1 MTFELR
7 QLDIEDISRAQKQTV
22 RSDIHYD
29 SGTVQNTTKPLE
41 GVVNKQNKRVKDV
54 GDVMNIGAG
63 TRCIH
68 CGMLHFLW
76 KEKCASC
83 LRPME
88 YNLGTRNEEARL

>member
-41 GVVNKQNKRVKDV
+41 GVVNKQNKRVKNV

-63 TRCIH
+63 TRCTH

-83 LRPME
+83 SRPME